1 MSGPSGLSSPPLP
14 HIPCPPTVIV
24 IVIPV
29 TEQGRLQS
37 VYDAISRPKRR
48 RGAGGLPY
56 DGADAPE
63 DDDDPQNSSSSSAA
77 AAGPPPGGKKK
88 RKRASDGDG
97 AEKKDKARP
106 FYGKRTTLG
115 TADYRQTLAQ
125 RVWTLAKLDTL
136 RKFHPEG
143 EDKVRGK
150 NKVKAA
156 KGSGGGA
163 GGRGKGGADGG
174 VKEEGKGEKK
184 ERVRMRVRKTFAAHD
199 LFSGGFPASSSSS
212 SGAGAAAGAVM
223 MGTAGFA
230 SGSLAGALM
239 SAMRAGQGMGGF
251 DALMDFSA
259 LAKARIKLPKA
270 SSSSEDGDGGGGSG
284 SGSGSGGGGGGSGEK
299 PPRAPRPP
307 KVKVPKVRLIHF
319 PGPPCSFHFT
329 P

>member
-1 MSGPSGLSSPPLP
+1 MSDPSGLSSPPLS

-24 IVIPV
+24 IAITV

-56 DGADAPE
+56 DGADATE
-63 DDDDPQNSSSSSAA
+63 DDDDPQNSSAAAA

-136 RKFHPEG
+136 KKFHPEG
-143 EDKVRGK
+143 EEKVRGK

-156 KGSGGGA
+156 KGGGSGGGA
-163 GGRGKGGADGG
+163 GGRGKAGVGDRG
-174 VKEEGKGEKK
+174 VKEEDKCEKK
-184 ERVRMRVRKTFAAHD
+184 ERVRMRVRRTFAAHD
-199 LFSGGFPASSSSS
+199 LFPGGFSATS
-212 SGAGAAAGAVM
+212 SGAGAGAGAAM
-223 MGTAGFA
+223 MGATGFA

-270 SSSSEDGDGGGGSG
+270 SSSSEEGGGDGGSGGGSGRGSGSGGGGDSSG
-284 SGSGSGGGGGGSGEK
+284 SGSGSGNGSGSVAEYGA
-299 PPRAPRPP
+299 R
-307 KVKVPKVRLIHF
+307 
-319 PGPPCSFHFT
+319 
-329 P
+329 